1 MSATPSAVAD
11 APPATS
17 EGVGLT
23 SNGRFTVNEID
34 NAEEDGSIAKQTVP
48 SSPVSN
54 EGVAGATAAPGSV
67 VIATSTPIAP
77 RTGQIVTTDVRV
89 PPTEIEMPPPA
100 IVLTNEPS
108 PTKKSG
114 LSVSF
119 DEPTAVGDTPSDAA
133 ALEEEEKVGR
143 FTIANLNNS
152 RVAREDS
159 AHAPKSYQRSVTDS
173 ETAWDVAVRGPVLTF
188 FVHDLVKLEDV
199 PVQSRSR
206 SNSMTAESDVAGPDV
221 SLLSPSASAGLPCEG
236 EAAVLVEA
244 DEHPEPLT
252 CVSSE
257 GTAAAQTL
265 GIPDFET
272 VERIGS
278 FGRFEV
284 TVASQSP
291 DLKPTLPIGDAAP
304 AILPVSLA
312 ADVNGAPAPDLN
324 AAVEAAVPHFAP
336 IEGPPPGVEWSD
348 LLVRQYT
355 ELQQRQKEIMG
366 QLHRIDAA
374 VGMSMVQ
381 ELEKQVDELGRDKLK
396 LQWEKSALE
405 ASNAALQE
413 QLRQAHITNIGLS
426 ELNARLSADLNASR
440 QRHPGTQGQAMPFPV
455 QQMHGA
461 MPFGQQQMQHFG
473 MGGQLGQAPGIGG
486 LSATSGASGGAPPTG
501 PAQPQAAT
509 PHYHNGIPAH
519 SAAADNTKRI
529 PSPKLQ
535 RAGNGHGT
543 STL

>member
-1 MSATPSAVAD
+1 M
-11 APPATS
+11 
-17 EGVGLT
+17 
-23 SNGRFTVNEID
+23 
-34 NAEEDGSIAKQTVP
+34 
-48 SSPVSN
+48 
-54 EGVAGATAAPGSV
+54 
-67 VIATSTPIAP
+67 
-77 RTGQIVTTDVRV
+77 
-89 PPTEIEMPPPA
+89 
-100 IVLTNEPS
+100 
-108 PTKKSG
+108 
-114 LSVSF
+114 
-119 DEPTAVGDTPSDAA
+119 
-133 ALEEEEKVGR
+133 
-143 FTIANLNNS
+143 
-152 RVAREDS
+152 
-159 AHAPKSYQRSVTDS
+159 TDS

-188 FVHDLVKLEDV
+188 FVHDLVKLEVRVVRSSPFSVIFKCADHQNLSQDV

-291 DLKPTLPIGDAAP
+291 DLKPTLPTGDAAP
-304 AILPVSLA
+304 AILPVPLA
-312 ADVNGAPAPDLN
+312 TDVNRAPAPDLN

-473 MGGQLGQAPGIGG
+473 VCVLPPEPLPLVNLTSLTYYAAIADGRAARTGARDRRFERDLRCVRRRASDRASTASSSNAP
-486 LSATSGASGGAPPTG
+486 LP
-501 PAQPQAAT
+501 
-509 PHYHNGIPAH
+509 
-519 SAAADNTKRI
+519 
-529 PSPKLQ
+529 
-535 RAGNGHGT
+535 
-543 STL
+543 